1 MKDIKINLSK
11 KEQEKSDN
19 MVAINKKM
27 FLSKKNCST
36 AVLREYEKKKR
47 FFKSLFLR
55 KYLFLENT
63 KFFFGDFC
71 F

>member
-19 MVAINKKM
+19 MVANNKKM

-36 AVLREYEKKKR
+36 AVLREYEKKKD
-47 FFKSLFLR
+47 FLN
-55 KYLFLENT
+55 LSF
-63 KFFFGDFC
+63 
-71 F
+71 

>member
-1 MKDIKINLSK
+1 MKDIKINSSK
-11 KEQEKSDN
+11 KEKEKSDN
-19 MVAINKKM
+19 MVANNKKM
-27 FLSKKNCST
+27 FLNKKIATT
-36 AVLREYEKKKR
+36 AVLREYEKKIE
-47 FFKSLFLR
+47 KSLFLR